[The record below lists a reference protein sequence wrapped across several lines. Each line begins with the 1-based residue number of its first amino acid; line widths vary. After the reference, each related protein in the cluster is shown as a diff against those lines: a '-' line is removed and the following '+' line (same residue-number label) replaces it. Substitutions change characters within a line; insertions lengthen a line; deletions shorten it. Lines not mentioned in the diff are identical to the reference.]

1 MTKKKIGVAYNYF
14 FILKI
19 GIFPHS
25 SLHIKVMRKDSTF
38 PRVSDLAHQESG
50 GLWWSE
56 ALLTGIWQLDCE
68 NASLP

>member
-1 MTKKKIGVAYNYF
+1 
-14 FILKI
+14 
-19 GIFPHS
+19 
-25 SLHIKVMRKDSTF
+25 MRKDSTF